1 MRCLQSWLC
10 PLPGLPIFMRSSGAQ
25 DEGLGC
31 WGLPQTRVL
40 YLETPSSGPRRA
52 LFSSGHLEMTGW
64 VWVKVGSLW
73 KGVFHFQAGGGG
85 TCVSPGANP
94 SLFLLPSPQR
104 NEAEAPATPKTP
116 LWTF

>member
-73 KGVFHFQAGGGG
+73 KGVFHFQAGWGEEVV
-85 TCVSPGANP
+85 C
-94 SLFLLPSPQR
+94 
-104 NEAEAPATPKTP
+104 
-116 LWTF
+116 